1 MMKRSPQTAE
11 AARSRVPVLKA
22 PIAVLSNAAFW
33 FVLAWN
39 VLVLNPAMGDQVQPF
54 VEPKLLYS
62 LDEGQMSVADLV
74 PGATD
79 PAQLEVYLSMLG
91 EPLDPAAALAD
102 PTLVLMAAMNHDALY
117 GGEDPAMMQTA
128 AGFRGEPGL
137 MPRSYMGADGVWEF
151 PRLPDADE
159 RDMLVG
165 EKWRVVESVES
176 QILFLGPDRQFG
188 FDDFLDIVNPLQHIP
203 LVNVAYRALSGDE
216 IYGAA
221 RLFDVGFGPVAGV
234 STVFD
239 LAYTSTT
246 GASME
251 DQAIAA
257 VFGPSADD
265 VAELTPAEADQLAL
279 RTRRGSNQ

>member
-1 MMKRSPQTAE
+1 MMMGSRDTE
-11 AARSRVPVLKA
+11 AAPRRGTRLALVLA
-22 PIAVLSNAAFW
+22 PILTLAFQA
-33 FVLAWN
+33 LAPN
-39 VLVLNPAMGDQVQPF
+39 SALADGAPAQPF

-62 LDEGQMSVADLV
+62 LDEGLMSVADLI
-74 PGATD
+74 PGTAD
-79 PAQLEVYLSMLG
+79 PAQLKVYLSMLG
-91 EPLDPAAALAD
+91 EPIDPAAAIAD
-102 PTLVLMAAMNHDALY
+102 PTLVLMAAMNRDALY

-137 MPRSYMGADGVWEF
+137 MPRSYMGADGYWEF

-176 QILFLGPDRQFG
+176 QILFLGPDRVFG
-188 FDDFLDIVNPLQHIP
+188 FDDFLDIVNPLQHVP
-203 LVNVAYRALSGDE
+203 LINVAYRALSGDE

-221 RLFDVGFGPVAGV
+221 RLFDAGLGPIAGA

-239 LAYTSTT
+239 LAFTSTT

-257 VFGPSADD
+257 VFGPDESANL
-265 VAELTPAEADQLAL
+265 AQLAPANAEQL
-279 RTRRGSNQ
+279 ADRRSRRGSNQ